1 MKRRLKGFPTQEEN
15 PKFNRMNYFAKEGEK
30 GLTSTKANEYANLA
44 KEAVKEANQFLSDM
58 NLSTTTVSCISVEG
72 EKVIKRGITQSQFN
86 TIKDK
91 LNTIAQ
97 YNAFIAWCREAIE
110 AKEDLI
116 EEVDSY
122 HVSDYC
128 KKFRLI
134 DPEYPSWN
142 DDIHSEENADIKDM
156 ANYYIANAYAS
167 VLGQSIHKDGV
178 FASKRDQLLK
188 DINNPIGITGSG
200 RDTVIYTV
208 TPTIPVE
215 NVNNLYLEL
224 QSIWRDKESQV
235 NKMKYDW
242 QTEDKLEKQRRLAKY
257 GEEQTK
263 ANTEKEQLVNDFNI
277 WKEQELKRVTDLKIA
292 IPNAFLDI
300 FNKLRELGK

>member
-1 MKRRLKGFPTQEEN
+1 MRRRGFPTLDEN
-15 PKFNRMNYFAKEGEK
+15 PKFDKQKYFAKEGEK
-30 GLTSTKANEYANLA
+30 GLTSTKANEFANLA
-44 KEAVKEANQFLSDM
+44 KEVVKEANQFLSDL
-58 NLSTTTVSCISVEG
+58 NFSTTTLSCIGIEG
-72 EKVIKRGITQSQFN
+72 EKVVKRGITQDQFE

-91 LNTIAQ
+91 LNTIAL

-110 AKEDLI
+110 AKENLI
-116 EEVDSY
+116 AEVDSY
-122 HVSDYC
+122 DVCDYC
-128 KKFRLI
+128 EKFGLVNP
-134 DPEYPSWN
+134 DHPSLN
-142 DDIHSEENADIKDM
+142 DNIHSEENADIKEM

-167 VLGQSIHKDGV
+167 VLGQSIHKNGI

-200 RDTVIYTV
+200 RDTIIYTV

-242 QTEDKLEKQRRLAKY
+242 QTEDKLERQRRYAKY
-257 GEEQTK
+257 GEEQLK
-263 ANTEKEQLVNDFNI
+263 VNTERERLTNESNI
-277 WKEQELKRVTDLKIA
+277 WKEKELKRVTDLKIA

-300 FNKLRELGK
+300 FKSLQELGK